1 MIQLHTITGGDV
13 PHDLDHTHGP
23 SQPAHS
29 EPDSQRCAT
38 IGFSHLPCATVKSKL
53 CMNGREERGEEQ
65 GEERKRRGKRR
76 GRGEGRG
83 ERKGEERGEGRE
95 EGRGEVKKKVIH

>member
-1 MIQLHTITGGDV
+1 MMQLHTITGGDV

-38 IGFSHLPCATVKSKL
+38 IRFSHLPCATVKSKL
-53 CMNGREERGEEQ
+53 CMNGREERE
-65 GEERKRRGKRR
+65 EER
-76 GRGEGRG
+76 EE
-83 ERKGEERGEGRE
+83 ERGEERGEEREKEREKERKEERE
-95 EGRGEVKKKVIH
+95 EKREEER